1 MRPAFQHSNEWRLI
15 TKGALVLLL
24 GFVLVE
30 MLMYSFLEEI
40 HLLETIETLEIL
52 LSCILIVDL
61 IILYLESR
69 SKYQFLKRNWLKIIA
84 VFPFGL
90 IFRALRILQIEQLI
104 PMFASTGWFSEAIM
118 VERVAQFS
126 KGIKLFG
133 KSTELVRDI
142 LR

>member
-1 MRPAFQHSNEWRLI
+1 
-15 TKGALVLLL
+15 
-24 GFVLVE
+24 
-30 MLMYSFLEEI
+30 LEEI